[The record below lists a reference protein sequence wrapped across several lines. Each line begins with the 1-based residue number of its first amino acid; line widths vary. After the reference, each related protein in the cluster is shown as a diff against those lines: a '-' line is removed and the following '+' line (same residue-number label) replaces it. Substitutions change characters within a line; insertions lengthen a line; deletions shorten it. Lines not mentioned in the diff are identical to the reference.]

1 VLRRLVAAAT
11 VLFLA
16 VALGACGD
24 DGAGDDESGTPS
36 PSGNERMQTSGGE
49 PDGPAPEGID
59 GVIAFTI
66 PSRNHTE
73 APLEYD
79 HLPPAGGD
87 HFRVPA
93 TCGFY
98 SSADPP
104 PLELIVHSLEHG
116 AVWVAYRP
124 DLDAAQVETLRQ
136 LAAQETKFIATPFE
150 GMDSPLTVTAWARQL
165 PLDTVEDPRLRQ
177 FIDTY
182 RNGPETP
189 EPAAPCQGAGEPEV
203 PAPSA

>member
-1 VLRRLVAAAT
+1 MPRRLLPLAAALLLIVT
-11 VLFLA
+11 
-16 VALGACGD
+16 LGACGD
-24 DGAGDDESGTPS
+24 DGGMSSDGAPS
-36 PSGNERMQTSGGE
+36 PSGDEGIPTSGGIPE
-49 PDGPAPEGID
+49 GPAPEGIE

-73 APLEYD
+73 ASLAYD

-87 HFRVPA
+87 HFPVPA

-98 SSADPP
+98 GSTDVPP
-104 PLELIVHSLEHG
+104 TELIVHSLEHG
-116 AVWVAYRP
+116 AVWVAYGP
-124 DLDAAQVETLRQ
+124 DVPEEQLDTLRQ
-136 LAAQETKFIATPFE
+136 LAAQETKFIATRFDQ
-150 GMDSPLTVTAWARQL
+150 MDSPITVTAWARQL
-165 PLDTVEDPRLRQ
+165 PLDSVDDPRLRQ

-189 EPAAPCQGAGEPEV
+189 EPGAACQGAGEPEV

>member
-1 VLRRLVAAAT
+1 MPRRLLPLAAAL
-11 VLFLA
+11 VLL
-16 VALGACGD
+16 VILGACGGD
-24 DGAGDDESGTPS
+24 AGGEASDAPS
-36 PSGNERMQTSGGE
+36 PSGNERIPTSGGI
-49 PDGPAPEGID
+49 PGGPAPEGID

-87 HFRVPA
+87 HYPVPA

-98 SSADPP
+98 STDVPP
-104 PLELIVHSLEHG
+104 TELIVHSLEHG
-116 AVWVAYRP
+116 AVWVAYGP
-124 DLDAAQVETLRQ
+124 DVPDDQLDTLRE
-136 LAAQETKFIATPFE
+136 LAAQETKFIATPFDQ
-150 GMDSPLTVTAWARQL
+150 MDSPITVTAWARQL
-165 PLDTVEDPRLRQ
+165 PLDSVDDPRLRQ

-182 RNGPETP
+182 RNGPEAP
-189 EPAAPCQGAGEPEV
+189 EPGAACQGAGDPEV